1 MANSD
6 GANSTFTSQ
15 FATFTPTGY
24 DNQTLFASVAGY
36 LFYPSDDPNAIV
48 LNSQTDANGVAQ
60 INHQQLF
67 GCTTSRLFYHY
78 RGSLTTP
85 PCTEGVDWFVYREPL
100 PLKRSE
106 YNALKSAINSGNTNA
121 RSIQQLKN
129 RKVYLTGP
137 ACPSPSS

>member
-1 MANSD
+1 MTNSD

-24 DNQTLFASVAGY
+24 DNQTLFASVAGF
-36 LFYPSDDPNAIV
+36 LFYPSDDPNAID
-48 LNSQTDANGVAQ
+48 LNYQTDANGVAQ

-67 GCTTSRLFYHY
+67 GCTTSRFFYHY

-85 PCTEGVDWFVYREPL
+85 PCTESVDWFLYREPL
-100 PLKRSE
+100 PLKTSE
-106 YNALKSAINSGNTNA
+106 YNALKNAINSGKPNA
-121 RSIQQLKN
+121 RSVKQLKN

-137 ACPSPSS
+137 ACSSH